1 MNDSE
6 YHQAMLERLQCLE
19 EALQR
24 AEEGRATDEDW
35 NVIRYECGV
44 PKRRQVAV
52 LESFSITG
60 ETNGTDSKSRE

>member
-19 EALQR
+19 EALIR

-60 ETNGTDSKSRE
+60 ETNGTHSKSRE